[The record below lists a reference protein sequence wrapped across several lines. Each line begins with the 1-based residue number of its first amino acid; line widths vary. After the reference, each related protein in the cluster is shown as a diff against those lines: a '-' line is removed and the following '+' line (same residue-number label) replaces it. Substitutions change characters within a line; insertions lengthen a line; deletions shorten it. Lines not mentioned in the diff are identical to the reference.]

1 METLE
6 KKVTALKT
14 SVKAL
19 LYEAGRAGALEIV
32 KGVTDVLTGI
42 IKITRNIGGLNT
54 VLGATLGII
63 TLIKAEK
70 LTESIS
76 KLAVGIV
83 KLGQNIKTAFTGA
96 KQNIEAVTAAQNK
109 MKAASGE
116 VAAAI
121 TGIGVAITAVTAIV
135 AVANAIEA
143 ARQKKIAESIAQSK
157 EYISSVKQTKDSIEE
172 LVEQYKELY
181 AASGG
186 TFDTTQLNTVKN
198 IQDQINKL
206 LGDQAQAV
214 DLINAKLGEQEQIY
228 KNISLE
234 AARAARQGLSDA
246 VNEASEALVKSFGG
260 WRGKQVVAPHIISKA
275 QAQNYLALINQYANG
290 KMSISKDAGY
300 DVVIELNADTA
311 EEAYKS
317 YESLIKIQKEL
328 YDSFGKNATAMSAQ
342 DPLYKALGEKISKL
356 RESAEA
362 YAAAMQAEANNEAY
376 IKYQAKI
383 AAGFEDSEAKVKQYY
398 RAIERGWGEWKEAT
412 DWERKAMMDL
422 LKETYPEYFAVVK
435 GGYSEIIDTQSKFNE
450 LVAETKASL
459 SELTGAYQTI
469 VGAIDEYN
477 QNGTMS
483 IETLDRLLSLEP
495 QYIALLVDEGGQ
507 LELNAEAYENKFR
520 AMVAVL
526 QAQKLDEIT
535 AWVNGLTEERLAVE
549 GLSGAYATL
558 NQTMLEGKLA
568 ALGNALT
575 EKVAAE
581 ILTVEQAMEL
591 ANAIKTYFD
600 MFDNI
605 NFSAD
610 ANVRVGGT
618 DDIVK
623 EAERKIDWLKFYA
636 EDSAHEQLKIY
647 EDLLAKQ
654 TDMDEKRLET
664 VRKIAQLRIQIAKD
678 EADAVIA
685 AKKKEWA
692 EIDRAED
699 YRKRKKELEDELAY
713 WSVRGT
719 SEAARKRSEI
729 TKQLVELESS
739 KQTED
744 ARATELAALE
754 AKRDAQIAEIMAQ
767 YGQLE
772 KDIIENMMTEDER
785 SKISDG
791 MKNLNNID
799 HMMVSVLRA
808 LHDIRDKPAPNV
820 SLTVNVESS
829 STAAPDVAAEVV
841 KNVKRELERYYQER

>member
-1 METLE
+1 ME
-6 KKVTALKT
+6 KT
-14 SVKAL
+14 I
-19 LYEAGRAGALEIV
+19 RAGNIYLNVGSADITDPKQRQNYLDILSRNRLHTTRS
-32 KGVTDVLTGI
+32 KGVEVLEF
-42 IKITRNIGGLNT
+42 
-54 VLGATLGII
+54 V
-63 TLIKAEK
+63 
-70 LTESIS
+70 
-76 KLAVGIV
+76 
-83 KLGQNIKTAFTGA
+83 KTAPEIYA
-96 KQNIEAVTAAQNK
+96 VYQN
-109 MKAASGE
+109 
-116 VAAAI
+116 
-121 TGIGVAITAVTAIV
+121 
-135 AVANAIEA
+135 
-143 ARQKKIAESIAQSK
+143 
-157 EYISSVKQTKDSIEE
+157 
-172 LVEQYKELY
+172 
-181 AASGG
+181 
-186 TFDTTQLNTVKN
+186 
-198 IQDQINKL
+198 
-206 LGDQAQAV
+206 
-214 DLINAKLGEQEQIY
+214 LINA
-228 KNISLE
+228 
-234 AARAARQGLSDA
+234 
-246 VNEASEALVKSFGG
+246 
-260 WRGKQVVAPHIISKA
+260 
-275 QAQNYLALINQYANG
+275 
-290 KMSISKDAGY
+290 
-300 DVVIELNADTA
+300 
-311 EEAYKS
+311 
-317 YESLIKIQKEL
+317 QKEL
-328 YDSFGKNATAMSAQ
+328 YESFGENATAISAQ
-342 DPLYKALGEKISKL
+342 DPLYQALGEQINKL

-362 YAAAMQAEANNEAY
+362 YAAVMQAEANNEAY

-422 LKETYPEYFAVVK
+422 LKETYPEYFTVVK

-450 LVAETKASL
+450 LVKETKASL

-535 AWVNGLTEERLAVE
+535 EWIKGLTAEQLAVE

-558 NQTMLEGKLA
+558 NQTMFEGKLA
-568 ALGNALT
+568 ALGDALT

-581 ILTVEQAMEL
+581 ILTVEQAIEL

-636 EDSAHEQLKIY
+636 EDSASEQLKIY

-654 TDMDEKRLET
+654 TDMDEERLKT

-729 TKQLVELESS
+729 TKRLVELESS
-739 KQTED
+739 RQTED

-754 AKRDAQIAEIMAQ
+754 AKRDAQIAEILAQ

-785 SKISDG
+785 SAISDG

-808 LHDIRDKPAPNV
+808 LYDIRDKPAPNV

-829 STAAPDVAAEVV
+829 STAPRDVAAEVV

>member
-1 METLE
+1 SIYQVLQARISEL
-6 KKVTALKT
+6 
-14 SVKAL
+14 
-19 LYEAGRAGALEIV
+19 
-32 KGVTDVLTGI
+32 TD
-42 IKITRNIGGLNT
+42 
-54 VLGATLGII
+54 
-63 TLIKAEK
+63 
-70 LTESIS
+70 
-76 KLAVGIV
+76 
-83 KLGQNIKTAFTGA
+83 
-96 KQNIEAVTAAQNK
+96 
-109 MKAASGE
+109 
-116 VAAAI
+116 
-121 TGIGVAITAVTAIV
+121 
-135 AVANAIEA
+135 VANAY
-143 ARQKKIAESIAQSK
+143 AE
-157 EYISSVKQTKDSIEE
+157 TM
-172 LVEQYKELY
+172 
-181 AASGG
+181 
-186 TFDTTQLNTVKN
+186 
-198 IQDQINKL
+198 
-206 LGDQAQAV
+206 QAQA
-214 DLINAKLGEQEQIY
+214 N
-228 KNISLE
+228 
-234 AARAARQGLSDA
+234 
-246 VNEASEALVKSFGG
+246 
-260 WRGKQVVAPHIISKA
+260 
-275 QAQNYLALINQYANG
+275 
-290 KMSISKDAGY
+290 
-300 DVVIELNADTA
+300 T
-311 EEAYKS
+311 
-317 YESLIKIQKEL
+317 
-328 YDSFGKNATAMSAQ
+328 
-342 DPLYKALGEKISKL
+342 
-356 RESAEA
+356 
-362 YAAAMQAEANNEAY
+362 EAY
-376 IKYQAKI
+376 IEYQKKLASGFRDTE
-383 AAGFEDSEAKVKQYY
+383 AAVTDFYEDIKKK
-398 RAIERGWGEWKEAT
+398 RGEWKEAT
-412 DWERKAMMDL
+412 EWERKAMMDL
-422 LKETYPEYFAVVK
+422 LKETYPEYFTVVK
-435 GGYSEIIDTQSKFNE
+435 DGYSEIIDTQSKFNE
-450 LVAETKASL
+450 LVKETKASL

-483 IETLDRLLSLEP
+483 IETLDRLLSLSP

-535 AWVNGLTEERLAVE
+535 AWVNGLTEEQLAIE

-605 NFSAD
+605 NLSAD
-610 ANVRVGGT
+610 VNVGVGGT

-678 EADAVIA
+678 EADAAIA

-754 AKRDAQIAEIMAQ
+754 TKRDAQIAEIMAQ

-785 SKISDG
+785 STISDG

-808 LHDIRDKPAPNV
+808 LYDIRDKPASNV
-820 SLTVNVESS
+820 SMTFKMEGS
-829 STAAPDVAAEVV
+829 STAAPDVAVEVV